1 MADKHAAF
9 LSYAHRDKAWV
20 QAIRE
25 NLERCLA
32 AAGRPGKVFLDEVD
46 LASGRSWVG
55 QLQAGLERSERLI
68 LVATPEALASP
79 RVADEWRS
87 FVAGN
92 ADWHAGRL
100 HIVHLADVPLPLF
113 LSQIQ
118 FVDFRQAGEEPYRLG
133 LRKLVAGLLG
143 QPDGRELPALPAGI
157 EIPSP
162 PTGRLDPAWRSRLVE
177 WLAPVL
183 AKKVAR
189 LAVAQGLGIEPGR
202 FEGQD
207 SWTSAASA
215 ALVWASGEEEP
226 VTAALRI
233 LDTLAETLGEDEP
246 ERVAA
251 LAPLRAELVAR
262 QAESP
267 DRSLLSIWL
276 DCVARDH
283 EHLVPLQE
291 QVALTLLDRVYVP
304 LALRPEL
311 RRAGD
316 LAVPARLDR
325 APALRD
331 LLALDRGV
339 YPWVTGRW
347 VVLGDPGAGKTTL
360 LRHLASTLARQE
372 DRPWIPLFESLPRLL
387 RDRASLLD
395 RVVRRLDRTGQ
406 PAQGLA
412 EALDRAARAGRL
424 LLLLDGL
431 DEVPREARD
440 EAEQLL
446 RDLAVRW
453 PGAPLVVTSRPIGY
467 RSPGS
472 GFREVDLLPL
482 DHGRR
487 RELLARWF
495 GRAAGTPDDARAELA
510 LQALDAPEL
519 QEVAGNPL
527 YLTLMALLFE
537 QGIAP
542 DRNRT
547 RLYDQ
552 VFDLLLEGRHKGPGA
567 EPMERKETVRVL
579 LARLALGM
587 TEDNRDAEPAAALED
602 RLYRPEMDAL
612 RDKLERVGRWR
623 GRLRQFLDE
632 LAEKTGILGPHD
644 GPDADWRFWHRTFR
658 EALTAESLR
667 DQLQEK
673 GGRAAVLARAKAI
686 TSEEDLS
693 RWAEPFALL
702 AGRVKDPDDLVK
714 ALVQENRPL
723 GLRAL
728 ATAQSLRDETVR
740 EVLTLSEEWEERAE
754 VYRRLPELAG
764 EPRRALALIDQLR
777 RQTRDGNDLYFLYS
791 AAREA
796 GRLSPEHAGEV
807 TALLARLFDHV
818 PKPPEELFRRVE
830 TPLDGRVPLWRE
842 IPAGSFRMGSP
853 EGEGD
858 EDEHPLHPVTITSP
872 FCCGAVPV
880 TNGQYAAFDPAHQ
893 PEGFAGIPPEE
904 LAHHPVEGITWF
916 EAVSFC
922 RWLAASFPWAHG
934 ARLPTEQEWEYA
946 CRAGS
951 QAKYWSG
958 EEEKDLAAVGWYAGN
973 SDNRTHRVGEKPA
986 NPWGLYDVHG
996 NVREWTQSPWTDSYE
1011 GWEGEVSADPTAVE
1025 VPSAEAPGGAWRVLR
1040 GGSFWNDADRA
1051 RAAYRDFWDPDFVSR
1066 DLGFRV
1072 VLPAVPELLMVD
1084 L

>member
-1 MADKHAAF
+1 MAEAYTAF
-9 LSYAHRDKAWV
+9 LSYAHRDKPWV
-20 QAIRE
+20 EALQK

-55 QLQAGLERSERLI
+55 QLQAGLDCSERLI

-87 FVAGN
+87 FVAGR
-92 ADWHAGRL
+92 ADWNGGRL
-100 HIVHLADVPLPLF
+100 HIVHLVDVPFPPF
-113 LSQIQ
+113 LSQVQ
-118 FVDFRQAGEEPYRLG
+118 FVDFRKAGEDRYRLG
-133 LRKLVAGLLG
+133 LQMLVAGLLG
-143 QPDGRELPALPAGI
+143 KPGSRDLPALPAGI

-162 PTGRLDPAWRSRLVE
+162 PTGRLDPTLRSRLVE

-183 AKKVAR
+183 ARKMAR

-215 ALVWASGEEEP
+215 ALVWASGQEEP

-233 LDTLAETLGEDEP
+233 LDTLEETLGEDEP

-251 LAPLRAELVAR
+251 LAPLRAELAAR
-262 QAESP
+262 RAESP
-267 DRSLLSIWL
+267 DRSLLSTWL

-283 EHLVPLQE
+283 EHLVPLQD

-304 LALRPEL
+304 LALRPEI

-316 LAVPARLDR
+316 LAAPARLDR
-325 APALRD
+325 ASTLRD
-331 LLALDRGV
+331 LLAFDCGEH
-339 YPWVTGRW
+339 PWATGRW

-360 LRHLASTLARQE
+360 LRHLSFTLARQE
-372 DRPWIPLFESLPRLL
+372 DRPWVPLFESLPRLL
-387 RDRASLLD
+387 RDHASLLD
-395 RVVRRLDRTGQ
+395 RVVRRLERAGQ

-412 EALDRAARAGRL
+412 EALDRAGRAGGL

-453 PGAPLVVTSRPIGY
+453 PETPLVVTSRPIGY

-495 GRAAGTPDDARAELA
+495 GRASGTPDDARAGRA

-519 QEVAGNPL
+519 QDVAGNPL

-537 QGIAP
+537 QEIAP

-552 VFDLLLEGRHKGPGA
+552 VFDLLLEGRHRGPEA
-567 EPMERKETVRVL
+567 EPMERKETVRAL
-579 LARLALGM
+579 LSRLAFGM

-667 DQLQEK
+667 DQYQEK
-673 GGRAAVLARAKAI
+673 GGRAVVLVRAKAI
-686 TSEEDLS
+686 TAEEDLS

-702 AGRVKDPDDLVK
+702 AGRVQDPDDLVK
-714 ALVQENRPL
+714 ALVRENRPL

-728 ATAQSLRDETVR
+728 ATSQSLRDETVR
-740 EVLTLSEEWEERAE
+740 EVLALSEKWEERAE
-754 VYRRLPELAG
+754 VYRRLPELIG
-764 EPRRALALIDQLR
+764 EPRRALALINQLR
-777 RQTRDGNDLYFLYS
+777 RQTRNGNDLYFLDT
-791 AAREA
+791 AAREV

-807 TALLARLFDHV
+807 AALLARFFDHI
-818 PKPPEELFRRVE
+818 PRPPEELFRWIE
-830 TPLDGRVPLWRE
+830 TPLDSRVALWRK
-842 IPAGSFRMGSP
+842 IPAGSFWMGSP
-853 EGEGD
+853 HGVGNDHEW
-858 EDEHPLHPVTITSP
+858 PLHKVTVTSP
-872 FCCGAVPV
+872 FRCGSVPV
-880 TNGQYAAFDPAHQ
+880 TNAQYAAFDQAHKSS
-893 PEGFAGIPPEE
+893 ESAGIPLEA
-904 LAHHPVEGITWF
+904 LSHPVVRIIWF
-916 EAVSFC
+916 EALSFC
-922 RWLAASFPWAHG
+922 RWLSGSFSWARG
-934 ARLPTEQEWEYA
+934 ARLPTEEEWEYV

-951 QAKYWSG
+951 QGRYWKG
-958 EEEKDLAAVGWYAGN
+958 DAEKALALVGWYGGN
-973 SDNRTHRVGEKPA
+973 SKGRTHRVGEKFA
-986 NPWGLYDVHG
+986 NSWGLYDVHG
-996 NVREWTQSPWTDSYE
+996 NVWEWTLSLWTNSYGGRE
-1011 GWEGEVSADPTAVE
+1011 GGVSVDPTAVE
-1025 VPSAEAPGGAWRVLR
+1025 IPSAEARSSERIMR
-1040 GGSFWNDADRA
+1040 GGSSWDAPGRA
-1051 RAAYRDFWDPDFVSR
+1051 RAAFRYTRVSGFAYKHQ
-1066 DLGFRV
+1066 GFRV
-1072 VLPAVPELLMVD
+1072 VLPADHELCR
-1084 L
+1084 